1 MAHKLAR
8 RKRSTT
14 RAKGRKVVIVA
25 KTAHRR
31 RRVSGTAVGATHHRA
46 RRRKKS
52 GGGMMG
58 STGGTLKNIGM
69 FAVGMAGGALGVTF
83 LLRPLEHK
91 LATQFPMV
99 AKFMGAGEILLGGY
113 MALRMKKP
121 ILKGVGLGIMAGGIK
136 VVMDQFKIGMP
147 SPAIHGMDDYSTI
160 RVPINGSYTNL
171 IAGVINDSERQVN
184 TSLVAGV
191 SGSDA
196 YREYILNGSVG
207 KEDEDYLPPMGYNY

>member
-1 MAHKLAR
+1 MAYTKAR
-8 RKRSTT
+8 KKRSTT
-14 RAKGRKVVIVA
+14 RHKGRKVVIVA

-31 RRVSGTAVGATHHRA
+31 RRVAGTSVGATHHRK
-46 RRRKKS
+46 RRKS

-58 STGGTLKNIGM
+58 STSSTLKNIGM
-69 FAVGMAGGALGVTF
+69 FAVGMAGGALGTAF

-99 AKFMGAGEILLGGY
+99 AKFMGGAEILIGGY
-113 MALRMKKP
+113 MAMRMKTP
-121 ILKGVGLGIMAGGIK
+121 ILKGVGLGVMAGGIK
-136 VVMDQFKIGMP
+136 TVMDQLHIGAP
-147 SPAIHGMDDYSTI
+147 SPAALHGMDDYTTV

-171 IAGVINDSERQVN
+171 IAGVINDSERIVN

-196 YREYILNGSVG
+196 YRNYILNGSVG